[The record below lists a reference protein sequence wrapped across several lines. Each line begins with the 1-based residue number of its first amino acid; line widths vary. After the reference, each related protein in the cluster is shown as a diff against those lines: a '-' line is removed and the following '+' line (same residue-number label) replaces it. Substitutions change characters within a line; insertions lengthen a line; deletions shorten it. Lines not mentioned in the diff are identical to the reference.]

1 MIEFQDWTIRE
12 TSAFQTIA
20 RQYDNL
26 SRHLSVTGN
35 LPEGWDWTML
45 VRHGTQE
52 DAILLDAVE
61 GGAEAVLTA
70 DHLSQEGDYSLQLRG
85 TLRADGVTRRHTNV
99 VRVYIPASL
108 TGNGSWPA
116 VPTEFTQMEQ
126 RILAAAGHYPAVGS
140 NGNWQ
145 VWDVDAGGYR
155 DTGIYSGGEAPY
167 IGENDHWYVG
177 GRDTGVSAN
186 GLPGPPGE
194 KGDTGSPGPQGEQGP
209 KGDKGDTGAAGE
221 RGPKGDTGPQGD
233 AGPAGA
239 DGVGLPAVT
248 AADAG
253 KVATVAEDGS
263 WAAEAPSGGGYRQTA
278 TYTITSENEASQFLF
293 TQDDNG
299 DPLNIESEIEIV
311 IYPVCGVGQYMGVQL
326 SDTLQT
332 NKNYLIWASLL
343 STADDPIYL
352 HAKAMDA
359 AAGWRYEYGKAGVGH
374 GGSTLSVSG
383 LMQNKA
389 GTGAIFIPAGG
400 VRIISKDSNFLAGTV
415 IHIRCK

>member
-186 GLPGPPGE
+186 GCRAPGRKAIPVPRGPKVSRGQRGTRATPAPLENGDQRATPGRRGMRDLPGP
-194 KGDTGSPGPQGEQGP
+194 TAWGSPP
-209 KGDKGDTGAAGE
+209 
-221 RGPKGDTGPQGD
+221 
-233 AGPAGA
+233 
-239 DGVGLPAVT
+239 
-248 AADAG
+248 
-253 KVATVAEDGS
+253 
-263 WAAEAPSGGGYRQTA
+263 
-278 TYTITSENEASQFLF
+278 
-293 TQDDNG
+293 
-299 DPLNIESEIEIV
+299 
-311 IYPVCGVGQYMGVQL
+311 
-326 SDTLQT
+326 
-332 NKNYLIWASLL
+332 
-343 STADDPIYL
+343 
-352 HAKAMDA
+352 
-359 AAGWRYEYGKAGVGH
+359 
-374 GGSTLSVSG
+374 
-383 LMQNKA
+383 
-389 GTGAIFIPAGG
+389 
-400 VRIISKDSNFLAGTV
+400 
-415 IHIRCK
+415 